1 MGKEEIKEEEK
12 PVKLDLACGNKKTPG
27 TIGVD
32 SKKTP
37 SVDVVH
43 NLTKFPYPWKDN
55 SVDEIYCNHYVEH
68 TEDLISFID
77 ECWRILK
84 PEGKMY
90 ITAPYYSSIRA
101 WQDPTHKRAISE
113 ATFLYFNKQWR
124 EQNELKHYGIKSDF
138 DFTYGYAIAPEW
150 ANRSDEDRAFAI
162 CYYINVVSDIHIT
175 LIKKQPS

>member
-1 MGKEEIKEEEK
+1 MGKEDKKGKEK
-12 PVKLDLACGNKKTPG
+12 PFRLDLACGNNKTPG

-32 SKKTP
+32 CKKTP
-37 SVDVVH
+37 NVDIVH
-43 NLTKFPYPWKDN
+43 DLTKFPYPWKDN

-84 PEGKMY
+84 HGGKLC
-90 ITAPYYSSIRA
+90 IAAPYYSSIRA
-101 WQDPTHKRAISE
+101 WQDPAHKRAISE

-124 EQNELKHYGIKSDF
+124 EQNELEHYGIKSDF
-138 DFTYGYAIAPEW
+138 DFTCIYDVVPEW

-162 CYYINVVSDIHIT
+162 RHFINVVSDIYIT